1 MAASGYHTLADG
13 EAGREFRAPGSPG
26 RQKMAAET
34 DHAHVVDAKRAGR
47 DGCARYGSAASAL
60 DSGGRVLAQDA
71 GSRYPAGGPA
81 ILPYGMRSAPR
92 PVLAARPQGRRT
104 RNEPPVSVTRPLPL
118 AAPAAMPVG
127 AVLWWARRAKPDV
140 SRM

>member
-34 DHAHVVDAKRAGR
+34 DLWSTPSV
-47 DGCARYGSAASAL
+47 SAL

-71 GSRYPAGGPA
+71 VSCCSAGGPA

-92 PVLAARPQGRRT
+92 PVLAARPQGHRT